1 MPGRPVIPTPDPSQP
16 IRAVILGNDAV
27 LAAQPAEPI
36 QLVRACSRAGF
47 DFVAPVSWGDE
58 LLSERI
64 ADVLNARH
72 PSAAVVANCPFVAE
86 SLRSTPTRTR
96 AIAGV
101 SPPVATARYLRAAF
115 DRREVHVTYIG
126 ACPGAT
132 SPDIDERLLPD
143 VFLAALVRIGI
154 DVHLQPCHLEGQ
166 LPADRSRFAS
176 LPGGA
181 PEPQWLA
188 GRTGVTGLEVT
199 PATVDAVAAL
209 HPRTPVLL
217 DLGAACGCAC
227 ARDRANSERIDPPR
241 SPAPVVL
248 PVTVALADHRL
259 LPPHRL
265 LDAEDIAARAPLAE
279 RMRELRATFLEHGLS
294 EVDALRPPEPLTSH
308 RLSAALE
315 PWTPVNGTTTDRPIE
330 RLVVD
335 DSLAGLAPGDATRH
349 DDRTVA
355 SERASRPR

>member
-1 MPGRPVIPTPDPSQP
+1 MPGRPVLHPPDPSEP

-47 DFVAPVSWGDE
+47 DFVAPVSWGEE

-64 ADVLNARH
+64 AEVLNARH

-96 AIAGV
+96 AIASV
-101 SPPVATARYLRAAF
+101 SPPVVTARYLRAAF
-115 DRREVHVTYIG
+115 DGREVHVTYIG

-143 VFLAALVRIGI
+143 VFLAALVEIGI

-166 LPADRSRFAS
+166 LPADRSRYAS
-176 LPGGA
+176 LPGGV
-181 PEPQWLA
+181 PEARWLE
-188 GRTGVTGLEVT
+188 GRTGVIGLDVT
-199 PATVDAVAAL
+199 PPTVDAVAAL

-217 DLGAACGCAC
+217 DLSSACGCAC
-227 ARDRANSERIDPPR
+227 ARDRAASEQVDPPR

-248 PVTVALADHRL
+248 PLKVAMADHRL
-259 LPPHRL
+259 LPTHRL

-315 PWTPVNGTTTDRPIE
+315 PWTPVNGNPADRPVD

-335 DSLAGLAPGDATRH
+335 DAIAGLAPGNTVRH
-349 DDRTVA
+349 DDWA
-355 SERASRPR
+355 SAPERAARPQ

>member
-1 MPGRPVIPTPDPSQP
+1 MPGRPVIPPPDPSDP
-16 IRAVILGNDAV
+16 IHAVILGNDAV

-36 QLVRACSRAGF
+36 QLARACTRAGF
-47 DFVAPVSWGDE
+47 DFVAPASWGEE
-58 LLSERI
+58 LLAERV

-96 AIAGV
+96 AIASV

-115 DRREVHVTYIG
+115 PHRLVHVTYVG

-143 VFLAALVRIGI
+143 VFLAALVEIGI

-166 LPADRSRFAS
+166 LPADRSRHAS
-176 LPGGA
+176 QPGGV
-181 PEPQWLA
+181 PEPQWLES
-188 GRTGVTGLEVT
+188 RTGVIGLEVT

-217 DLGAACGCAC
+217 DLGTACGCAC
-227 ARDRANSERIDPPR
+227 ARDRATSERIDPPR
-241 SPAPVVL
+241 SRSAVVL
-248 PVTVALADHRL
+248 PLKPALADHRL
-259 LPPHRL
+259 LPPYRL
-265 LDAEDIAARAPLAE
+265 LDAEDITARLPLAE

-308 RLSAALE
+308 RLSASLE
-315 PWTPVNGTTTDRPIE
+315 PWTAVITTPTEQAVD
-330 RLVVD
+330 RLVVN
-335 DSLAGLAPGDATRH
+335 DSIADLAPEGAPRNG
-349 DDRTVA
+349 DRTA
-355 SERASRPR
+355 SPQRASGRP